1 MMRFIAQALGMGA
14 LRMGALLIVALMI
27 SPSLAKAACEKT
39 VNWAWNDYRPYSYRA
54 TDGTVAGLDIDLTR
68 TILQG
73 ADCSYAAQEIPA
85 KRALKML
92 QAGEIDLV
100 AAASVTAER
109 EAYGYFSAPYRNER
123 IVMFTRRDDAAI
135 AAIKNFSDAVAAHM
149 RIAAGNGGSYGADY
163 DAARDRLLTDGL
175 LTLTSSLEQRLQ
187 LLAGHRVDLVIEDEV
202 AGASTAREL
211 GIAGQLQ
218 VVGIPLS
225 DEPVRLLFSRKS
237 ISPDTMAAINDAI
250 KTLQASPAYAA
261 ILAKHSS
268 LDQ

>member
-1 MMRFIAQALGMGA
+1 MMRFIARALM
-14 LRMGALLIVALMI
+14 IVTLMI

-39 VNWAWNDYRPYSYRA
+39 VTWAWNDYRPYSYRA
-54 TDGTVAGLDIDLTR
+54 KDGTIAGLDIDLTR
-68 TILQG
+68 AILQVAG
-73 ADCSYAAQEIPA
+73 CRYVVQEIPA

-92 QAGEIDLV
+92 QAGEVDLV
-100 AAASVTAER
+100 AAASVTHER

-123 IVMFTRRDDAAI
+123 IVMFARRDNTAAT
-135 AAIKNFSDAVAAHM
+135 IKNFSDAVAAHV
-149 RIAAGNGGSYGADY
+149 RIAAGNGGSYGGDY

-218 VVGIPLS
+218 VVGTPLS
-225 DEPVRLLFSRKS
+225 DEPVRLLFSRQS
-237 ISPDTMAAINDAI
+237 ISPETMATVNDAI
-250 KTLQASPAYAA
+250 KTLQASPTYAA
-261 ILAKHSS
+261 ILARHST